1 MPLSWNEIRHRA
13 IQFAHNWAGTR
24 RKAAEKQTFW
34 SEYRACRL
42 LGSPLVMARRMHPKN
57 LGRMW

>member
-24 RKAAEKQTFW
+24 SEAAEKQTFLQMNYQAKRL
-34 SEYRACRL
+34 ERPACWRC
-42 LGSPLVMARRMHPKN
+42 R
-57 LGRMW
+57 